1 MKSLTKLLTVVLLL
15 VLTRFASAEVAYLN
29 PSAETGISQCAVVK
43 NCVLAHTS
51 QILPVNFKGGKVVPG
66 NAGDQTGL
74 VLENLDY
81 LLGKVDATLYK
92 IVKLNVYVARE
103 ELVPEVKQR
112 LIKELKF
119 KVQPACTFVVSQLPD
134 PQALVAMD
142 VVAAF
147 DSDKKISQ
155 TEIYND
161 GVSGFRVALLPAGRT
176 AYISGQA
183 VKADT
188 LEEATKKTMEE
199 LHQTLKYLGGSPENI
214 VHLKAFL
221 TPMKQGKSAA
231 EVIDGFF
238 PDKRRPPV
246 TLVEWFSTLPIEIE
260 MIVALPEPAADSR
273 PAETVVY
280 KTPTGMKASPVF
292 SRVAIAEVSDRIYV
306 SGITSKEPGN
316 YSTRIHSA
324 FDQLKAIVTEAGSDM
339 QHLAKATYYVSEN
352 EISGDF
358 GKIRQEYYNPQ
369 RPPAAS
375 KATVKSVGIPN
386 RILLMDMIAVPVK

>member
-1 MKSLTKLLTVVLLL
+1 MKSLTKLLTIVFLL
-15 VLTRFASAEVAYLN
+15 VLTRSASAEVAYLN

-43 NCVLAHTS
+43 NSVLAHTS

-74 VLENLDY
+74 VLNNLDY

-142 VVAAF
+142 VVAAL
-147 DSDKKISQ
+147 DSDKKISK

-161 GVSGFRVALLPAGRT
+161 GASGFRVSLLPAGRT

-183 VKADT
+183 VKAGT

-221 TPMKQGKSAA
+221 TPMKQGNSAM

-238 PDKRRPPV
+238 PEERRVPV

-260 MIVALPEPAADSR
+260 MIVALPAPAGDSR
-273 PAETVVY
+273 PEETIVY
-280 KTPTGMKASPVF
+280 KTPTGMKASPVY

-306 SGITSKEPGN
+306 SGITSKDPGN
-316 YSTRIHSA
+316 YSTRIHST